1 MYIHI
6 SKTIYIHKTIINNRG
21 DATMAETIK
30 LGGNIELIGFSE
42 LDGGSMIILKKIVG
56 SYARKFSD
64 SLKNFEKLVL
74 ELNEQG
80 NELEINAKL
89 IVDGKETPANAKD
102 KNLFVAL
109 DSTLKELEKKIK

>member
-1 MYIHI
+1 MV
-6 SKTIYIHKTIINNRG
+6 
-21 DATMAETIK
+21 ETIK
-30 LGGNIELIGFSE
+30 LGGNIELTGFSE

-64 SLKNFEKLVL
+64 RLKDFEKLAL

-89 IVDGKETPANAKD
+89 MVSGKETSADAKD

-109 DSTLKELEKKIK
+109 DRVLKELEKNI

>member
-1 MYIHI
+1 MV
-6 SKTIYIHKTIINNRG
+6 
-21 DATMAETIK
+21 ETIK
-30 LGGNIELIGFSE
+30 LGGNIELTGFSE

-56 SYARKFSD
+56 SYSRKFSD
-64 SLKNFEKLVL
+64 SLKDFEKLAL

-89 IVDGKETPANAKD
+89 VVGGKETSVNAKD

-109 DSTLKELEKKIK
+109 DNAFKELEKKITLKK

>member
-1 MYIHI
+1 
-6 SKTIYIHKTIINNRG
+6 
-21 DATMAETIK
+21 MAETIK
-30 LGGNIELIGFSE
+30 LGGNIELTGFSE

-56 SYARKFSD
+56 SYCRKFSD
-64 SLKNFEKLVL
+64 SLKDFEKLVL

-89 IVDGKETPANAKD
+89 IVGGKETPANAKD

-109 DSTLKELEKKIK
+109 DSVLKELEKK

>member
-1 MYIHI
+1 
-6 SKTIYIHKTIINNRG
+6 
-21 DATMAETIK
+21 MAETIK
-30 LGGNIELIGFSE
+30 LGGNIELTGFSE

-64 SLKNFEKLVL
+64 TLKDFEKLAL
-74 ELNEQG
+74 ELNQQG

-89 IVDGKETPANAKD
+89 IVGGKETSANAKG

-109 DSTLKELEKKIK
+109 DSVLKELEKNI

>member
-1 MYIHI
+1 MHAW
-6 SKTIYIHKTIINNRG
+6 G
-21 DATMAETIK
+21 DAAMAETIK
-30 LGGNIELIGFSE
+30 LGGNIELTGFSE

-64 SLKNFEKLVL
+64 RLKDFEKLVL

-89 IVDGKETPANAKD
+89 VVGGKETPTNAKG
-102 KNLFVAL
+102 KNLFVIV
-109 DSTLKELEKKIK
+109 DRVLKELEKKI

>member
-1 MYIHI
+1 M
-6 SKTIYIHKTIINNRG
+6 HKIIIKYRG
-21 DATMAETIK
+21 DAAMAETIK
-30 LGGNIELIGFSE
+30 LGGNIELTGFSD

-56 SYARKFSD
+56 SYTRKFSD
-64 SLKNFEKLVL
+64 SLKDFEKLIL

-89 IVDGKETPANAKD
+89 MVGGKETSANTKD

-109 DSTLKELEKKIK
+109 DSVLKELEKKIK

>member
-1 MYIHI
+1 MV
-6 SKTIYIHKTIINNRG
+6 
-21 DATMAETIK
+21 ETIK
-30 LGGNIELIGFSE
+30 LGGNIELTGFSE

-64 SLKNFEKLVL
+64 SLKDFEKLAL

-89 IVDGKETPANAKD
+89 VVGGKETSVNTKD

-109 DSTLKELEKKIK
+109 DRVLKELEKNI

>member
-1 MYIHI
+1 MV
-6 SKTIYIHKTIINNRG
+6 
-21 DATMAETIK
+21 ETIK
-30 LGGNIELIGFSE
+30 LGGNIELTGFSE

-56 SYARKFSD
+56 SYSRKFSD
-64 SLKNFEKLVL
+64 SLKDFEKLAL

-89 IVDGKETPANAKD
+89 VVGGKETSVNTKD

-109 DSTLKELEKKIK
+109 DRVLKELEKNI